1 MVHLASYHIISRHI
15 ISYHV
20 INLSFYVSYF
30 PFVVMTNIKF
40 TMYVQMI
47 WDLVSGLCVMT
58 LSGHT
63 RAVRTV
69 IQLSDGRICSGGADN
84 KLVVWK

>member
-1 MVHLASYHIISRHI
+1 MVHHASYHII
-15 ISYHV
+15 
-20 INLSFYVSYF
+20 NLSSLFPIF

-58 LSGHT
+58 LTGHT

-84 KLVVWK
+84 KLMVWK